1 MEPLIIQ
8 LAAGTLLGLIA
19 QRAGVPALAGFVAA
33 GIFLSLTG
41 FSEPSSLTELSD
53 FGVVLLLFTIGMH
66 INVRDVFRKEVLST
80 GLAHWIVGG
89 AGFVLLAWL
98 LGMPLVAAI
107 IVAATLG
114 FSSTVLAAQALD
126 RDHEVTAYHG
136 RLAIGILI
144 LQDVLAVS
152 LLVILSTEVTHEG
165 VSIFKVLSLALFCL
179 IASVVAM
186 RSHEPILKLMS
197 FVMLAVAF
205 ATLFHTIGLSH
216 ELGALAAGVLA
227 RRIGGYSEIADALW
241 GLKEYFLVGFF
252 LKVGMQA
259 SIDFETMLLTLP
271 LLLIL
276 PAKAVFFFVLLRAT
290 GLRTRT
296 AFLTGSLLTS
306 YSEFALIA
314 AAVALQGGY
323 IDVSWM
329 NAITLAV
336 VAAFVLYIP
345 INRFNHHWYGIFEP
359 VLERLPLQLMV
370 TRFDQIPKHTGGAEI
385 IVVGLGRTGL
395 AALKRAQAIGYT
407 TIGVDADPRNIKELA
422 AQGSQVMVGDAL
434 DPHQWASLD
443 LAGVKGVVIALP
455 GAESRLNTAELIRQ
469 SGYNG
474 RLVAFA
480 VDDSE
485 AERLRACG
493 VDRVS
498 TLLTDAGERMAEQV
512 LG

>member
-1 MEPLIIQ
+1 MEPLIVQ
-8 LAAGTLLGLIA
+8 LAAGTLLGLLA
-19 QRAGVPALAGFVAA
+19 QRAGVPALAGFVVA
-33 GIFLSLTG
+33 GILLSLTG
-41 FSEPSSLTELSD
+41 FSEPSSLTELAD

-66 INVRDVFRKEVLST
+66 INVRDVFRKEVLCT
-80 GLAHWIVGG
+80 GMAHWSVGG

-144 LQDVLAVS
+144 LQDVLAVT
-152 LLVILSTEVTHEG
+152 LLVILSTEVSHAGTSALE
-165 VSIFKVLSLALFCL
+165 SFSLALFCV

-186 RSHEPILKLMS
+186 RAHEPVLKLMS

-205 ATLFHTIGLSH
+205 ATLFHTTGLSH

-259 SIDFETMLLTLP
+259 SVDTETLLLALP

-276 PAKAVFFFVLLRAT
+276 PAKALFFFVLLRAI

-314 AAVALQGGY
+314 SAVALQGGY
-323 IDVSWM
+323 IDVPWM

-345 INRFNHHWYGIFEP
+345 INRFNHHWYGTFES
-359 VLERLPLQLMV
+359 VLERLPLQFTA
-370 TRFDQIPKHTGGAEI
+370 TRFDQIPRDTGGADI
-385 IVVGLGRTGL
+385 IVIGLGRTGL
-395 AALKRAQAIGYT
+395 AALKRAQVIGLV
-407 TIGVDADPRNIKELA
+407 TIGVDADPRQVKELS
-422 AQGSQVMVGDAL
+422 AQGSKVIVGDAL
-434 DPHQWASLD
+434 DPHLWASMNLV
-443 LAGVKGVVIALP
+443 GVKGMVVALP
-455 GAESRLNTAELIRQ
+455 GAESRLNTTKLIRQ
-469 SGYNG
+469 SGYSG

-480 VDDSE
+480 VDDPE
-485 AERLRACG
+485 AECLRACG
-493 VDRVS
+493 VDKVS